1 MEFMIMAST
10 TYTSLDRTETATHG
24 SLYSGI
30 HAFLRQFVLVAVDLT
45 EATAARDMR
54 GYLPARIEAFRR
66 EMRMVRR
73 AQ

>member
-1 MEFMIMAST
+1 MATLS
-10 TYTSLDRTETATHG
+10 YSSLDRDQTASPR

-30 HAFLRQFVLVAVDLT
+30 HAFFRQFVLVAVDLT
-45 EATAARDMR
+45 EATAVRDTR

-66 EMRMVRR
+66 EMRLVRR

>member
-1 MEFMIMAST
+1 MATLS
-10 TYTSLDRTETATHG
+10 YSSLDRDETTKTRSFYAG
-24 SLYSGI
+24 V

-45 EATAARDMR
+45 EATAVRDTR

-66 EMRMVRR
+66 EMRMVQR

>member
-1 MEFMIMAST
+1 MEILIMATLS
-10 TYTSLDRTETATHG
+10 YSSLDRDHTATQG

-30 HAFLRQFVLVAVDLT
+30 HSFLRQFVQVAIDLT
-45 EATAARDMR
+45 EATAVRDTR

-73 AQ
+73 AE